1 MVTVIIFVCSVMV
14 PRESCDEHHALDVI
28 RREVPFGNAGF
39 GGQVE
44 LAGDPRQP
52 DWRHYTKI
60 TMRR

>member
-1 MVTVIIFVCSVMV
+1 MIWVIILTCSWYV
-14 PRESCDEHHALDVI
+14 PRESCDEHHALEVI

-39 GGQVE
+39 GAQVE
-44 LAGDPRQP
+44 LARDPRQP